1 MPEALHAAHE
11 SEDPDPLAAVRHARG
26 VALRDTGRFPEAARE
41 LAEARHAFRAL
52 ARRTAEGNVR
62 YHLAETH
69 RQADQCA
76 QAIEAA
82 EIEAPL
88 NGQQPAP

>member
-1 MPEALHAAHE
+1 MRHDLFEKRVN
-11 SEDPDPLAAVRHARG
+11 VRGGWFG

-41 LAEARHAFRAL
+41 PAEARHAFRAL

-69 RQADQCA
+69 RQADQGA
-76 QAIEAA
+76 QR
-82 EIEAPL
+82 
-88 NGQQPAP
+88 